1 MRTAHDE
8 TQIKATAY
16 EFAVRETDVMV
27 HITRA
32 NDVVQHTKLTAS
44 VQAVAAQRVDMTL
57 QTKPKGGAGE
67 ACGGH
72 GLQGSSMMDMTLLS
86 SDSERFHSC
95 YSNHNNSTVYHDMS
109 QFGMASA
116 AVGLGET
123 VADPM
128 MQMASAGQAGRN
140 VKNLFVFSQLTNV
153 VNRFTSMGEF
163 HVCRQTLLEVVRLK
177 KDPQKCLMMSSTKS
191 AGQKQRHGVAQAQAQ
206 AETKVFIGKVFVNV
220 TESELLLALSLKGP
234 PSVARD
240 EDQVQ
245 EAEEAQP

>member
-67 ACGGH
+67 ARGGH

-191 AGQKQRHGVAQAQAQ
+191 AGQKQRQGVAQAQ